1 MKPIDNKAE
10 YALSTLMF
18 VVRLA
23 AEGDFRTP
31 LKLGLSEQQIH
42 QLLALNNQEIHDMAT
57 LAKANFMTIQF
68 DQEALN
74 VALHINAAK
83 SSRRNEI
90 VQMLN
95 AGASYPV
102 MHHLYGL
109 TSENMASF
117 KKMMNLPKNEGR
129 PVNATEA
136 EEHELW
142 ELMKPA
148 GGLDSQELPQLLL
161 NAHQK
166 TQVKINTIWGLLKEW
181 WGDEQ
186 SQSQQTA

>member
-1 MKPIDNKAE
+1 MKTIDNKTE
-10 YALSTLMF
+10 YALSTLLF

-42 QLLALNNQEIHDMAT
+42 ELLALNNQEIHDMAT
-57 LAKANFMTIQF
+57 LAKANFMHIQF

-74 VALHINAAK
+74 VALHINAVK
-83 SSRRNEI
+83 SLRRKEI
-90 VQMLN
+90 TDMLH

-109 TSENMASF
+109 TTENMANL
-117 KKMMNLPKNEGR
+117 KKIMNLPKNEGR
-129 PVNATEA
+129 PVSATES

-142 ELMKPA
+142 ELMKEA
-148 GGLDSQELPQLLL
+148 GGLDSDQLAPLLL
-161 NAHQK
+161 KAHQK
-166 TQVKINTIWGLLKEW
+166 TRIKINTIWVLLKQW
-181 WGDEQ
+181 WGEEQ
-186 SQSQQTA
+186 APTHESA

>member
-1 MKPIDNKAE
+1 MKPIDNKSE

-18 VVRLA
+18 VVRQA

-74 VALHINAAK
+74 VALHINAVK
-83 SSRRNEI
+83 SLRRKEI
-90 VQMLN
+90 VKMLN

-109 TSENMASF
+109 TTENMANF

-129 PVNATEA
+129 PLNATET

-148 GGLDSQELPQLLL
+148 GGLDSEDLAKLLL

-166 TQVKINTIWGLLKEW
+166 TQVKINTIWVLLKEW

-186 SQSQQTA
+186 TQSQQSA

>member
-1 MKPIDNKAE
+1 MKTMDNQSE
-10 YALSTLMF
+10 YALSALMF

-31 LKLGLSEQQIH
+31 LKLGLTEKQIH
-42 QLLALNNQEIHDMAT
+42 ELLTLNNQEIHDMAT
-57 LAKANFMTIQF
+57 IAKANFITIQF
-68 DQEALN
+68 DPEALN
-74 VALHINAAK
+74 IALQINSLKAQQRK
-83 SSRRNEI
+83 EI
-90 VQMLN
+90 FQMLN

-109 TSENMASF
+109 TTENMANF
-117 KKMMNLPKNEGR
+117 KKIMSLPKNEGR
-129 PVNATEA
+129 PVNATEKQ
-136 EEHELW
+136 EHELW

-148 GGLDSQELPQLLL
+148 GGLNSDELAQLLL

-166 TQVKINTIWGLLKEW
+166 TSVKINTIWVLLKEW

-186 SQSQQTA
+186 SHAQKLA

>member
-1 MKPIDNKAE
+1 MNAMDNRSE

-42 QLLALNNQEIHDMAT
+42 ELLTLNNQEIHDMAN

-74 VALHINAAK
+74 VALNINAVK
-83 SSRRNEI
+83 SSRRKEI
-90 VQMLN
+90 FQMLD

-109 TSENMASF
+109 TTQNMANY
-117 KKMMNLPKNEGR
+117 KKIMNLPKNEGR
-129 PVNATEA
+129 PSSASES

-142 ELMKPA
+142 ELMKSA
-148 GGLDSQELPQLLL
+148 GGLDSEELAPLLL

-166 TQVKINTIWGLLKEW
+166 TDVKINTIWLLLKQW
-181 WGDEQ
+181 WGSEQ
-186 SQSQQTA
+186 AVTGI

>member
-1 MKPIDNKAE
+1 MKTIDNKSE

-42 QLLALNNQEIHDMAT
+42 ELLTLNNQEIHEMASI
-57 LAKANFMTIQF
+57 AKANFLNIQF
-68 DQEALN
+68 DQEALD
-74 VALHINAAK
+74 VALNINAVK
-83 SSRRNEI
+83 SLRRKEI
-90 VQMLN
+90 FQMLS

-109 TSENMASF
+109 TTENMANY
-117 KKMMNLPKNEGR
+117 KKIMSLPKNEGR
-129 PVNATEA
+129 PMNATEK

-148 GGLDSQELPQLLL
+148 GSMDSENLAQLLL
-161 NAHQK
+161 NAHKK
-166 TQVKINTIWGLLKEW
+166 TSVKINTIWVLLKEW
-181 WGDEQ
+181 WGDE
-186 SQSQQTA
+186 SSNK